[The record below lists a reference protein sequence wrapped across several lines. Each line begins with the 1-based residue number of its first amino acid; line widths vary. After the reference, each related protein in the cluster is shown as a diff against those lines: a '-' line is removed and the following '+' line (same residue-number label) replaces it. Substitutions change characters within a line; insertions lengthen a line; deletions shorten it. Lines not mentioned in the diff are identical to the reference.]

1 MIPAYSLA
9 LQNLASHPAA
19 LGGLLSELASG
30 AHAPSFA
37 EPGQASIGDAEGA
50 AALEKVFGS
59 PEAIRRVVDHV
70 AEASGVGPEAI
81 QGMLPA
87 VSSILL
93 GGLGHAMAGEGQPGA
108 LADLANAAAAPGGLG
123 SAIGAGG
130 GLFGSIFGGSH
141 EPANPQAAALAAGL
155 VSLSAMFVAGVQA
168 SQAQQASLGAIAQ
181 SFTQPPPTV

>member
-1 MIPAYSLA
+1 M
-9 LQNLASHPAA
+9 
-19 LGGLLSELASG
+19 
-30 AHAPSFA
+30 
-37 EPGQASIGDAEGA
+37 
-50 AALEKVFGS
+50 
-59 PEAIRRVVDHV
+59 

-87 VSSILL
+87 VASILL

-130 GLFGSIFGGSH
+130 GLFGSIFSGSH
-141 EPANPQAAALAAGL
+141 EPTNPQAAPLAAGL

-168 SQAQQASLGAIAQ
+168 SQA
-181 SFTQPPPTV
+181 